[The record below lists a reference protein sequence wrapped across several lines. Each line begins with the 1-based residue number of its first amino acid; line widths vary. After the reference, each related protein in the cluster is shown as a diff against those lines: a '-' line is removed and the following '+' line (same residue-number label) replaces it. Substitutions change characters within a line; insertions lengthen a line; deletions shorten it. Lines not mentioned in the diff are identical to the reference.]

1 MAENDQDKKMSRLI
15 AKCWS
20 DESFKQKFIA
30 DPAAIFKAEG
40 VAVPAGLSIK
50 AVEDTDTVF
59 HFVIPPKPAELS
71 DEELDKVA
79 GGEVDLLHC
88 RGSGG
93 CGGCGGCYGCRSCR
107 RCYVE

>member
-1 MAENDQDKKMSRLI
+1 MNSEEQGKKISQLI

-50 AVEDTDTVF
+50 AVEDTDIVL

-79 GGEVDLLHC
+79 GGFTEC
-88 RGSGG
+88 QGP
-93 CGGCGGCYGCRSCR
+93 CKCICA
-107 RCYVE
+107 RCVTLCLA

>member
-1 MAENDQDKKMSRLI
+1 MAEDEQGKKISQLI

-20 DESFKQKFIA
+20 DESFKQKFMT
-30 DPAAIFKAEG
+30 DPAAILKAEG
-40 VAVPAGLSIK
+40 IAMPAGVSIK
-50 AVEDTDTVF
+50 AVEDTGTVF